1 MVDIIDCPPVSD
13 LQGWLEE
20 AANPS
25 TVHETAFTVETH
37 IVLHSKQLLI
47 MSLKSLRCLSLL
59 STCRCL
65 STRFCYAFAVV
76 IHVPLH
82 GKQLLIMSL
91 KLFEVVVVFVIVE
104 HLLPNI
110 QILGI
115 LSWIATNIPVTKF
128 YYIWVLAG
136 RKNVQTLRKV
146 IVRVRLQPGS
156 VMDVLGTHQT

>member
-1 MVDIIDCPPVSD
+1 
-13 LQGWLEE
+13 
-20 AANPS
+20 
-25 TVHETAFTVETH
+25 
-37 IVLHSKQLLI
+37 
-47 MSLKSLRCLSLL
+47 
-59 STCRCL
+59 
-65 STRFCYAFAVV
+65 
-76 IHVPLH
+76 
-82 GKQLLIMSL
+82 MSL

-146 IVRVRLQPGS
+146 IIRVRLQPDS